1 MAEPDTSLLRDPL
14 TFRNPYPAYAVL
26 RPHSPL
32 QMSRSSWILLSY
44 EHVRAALA
52 DPERFSSNVR
62 SSDNPVFRDSPL
74 IFDDPPRHT
83 QIRRIMTKAFTP
95 RRVAEAEPWIREIAD
110 GLLGEIGHGVVD
122 FQLGYCDPLPVFV
135 IARMMGI
142 PTDRFR
148 EFKQWSEDRAYVVYN
163 ARGARTPELVAA
175 ERGAQAINDWFAAM
189 VSSRAQQPGDDLI
202 SALVTAEVDGEHLE
216 PAEVVGACCVLLS
229 AGNLTTTRL
238 IGNMLRVLADE
249 PALWDVVR
257 ADRSTIPLLVEEV
270 MRLEAP
276 VQTPIRKTTCAVEM
290 GGKVIPAG
298 AFVTIGIGAANHDA
312 AAFDHPDDVVPQRD
326 TPHLAFGHG
335 IHFCL
340 GAALARLEA
349 RVAFEALAD
358 RLDRLSLVRA
368 TREDS
373 GLGHRGHTEILL
385 AIGGPSG
392 PDRAEDQ

>member
-1 MAEPDTSLLRDPL
+1 MAEPDTSLLRDPQ
-14 TFRNPYPAYAVL
+14 TFRNPYPVYAAL

-32 QMSRSSWILLSY
+32 QVSRSSWILLSY

-52 DPERFSSNVR
+52 DPDRFSSNVR
-62 SSDNPVFRDSPL
+62 ASDNPVFRDSPL

-110 GLLGEIGHGVVD
+110 GLLDAIGTGVVD

-142 PTDRFR
+142 PTDRVR
-148 EFKQWSEDRAYVVYN
+148 DFKQWSEDRAFVIYN
-163 ARGARTPELVAA
+163 ARGERTPELISA
-175 ERGAQAINDWFAAM
+175 ERGAQAINEWFSAL
-189 VSSRAQQPGDDLI
+189 VDTRSQNPGTDLI
-202 SALVTAEVDGEHLE
+202 SALVTAEVEGDHLE

-238 IGNMLRVLADE
+238 IGNMLRIFADDAE
-249 PALWDVVR
+249 LWATVR
-257 ADRSTIPLLVEEV
+257 SDPSSIPLFVEEI

-290 GGKVIPAG
+290 AGKVIPG
-298 AFVTIGIGAANHDA
+298 GSFVTIGIGAANHDNA
-312 AAFDHPDDVVPQRD
+312 VFDQPDAVEVGRD

-358 RLDRLSLVRA
+358 RLDHLSLVSA

-373 GLGHRGHTEILL
+373 GLGHRGHSQILMRL
-385 AIGGPSG
+385 Q
-392 PDRAEDQ
+392 EQ

>member
-1 MAEPDTSLLRDPL
+1 
-14 TFRNPYPAYAVL
+14 
-26 RPHSPL
+26 
-32 QMSRSSWILLSY
+32 
-44 EHVRAALA
+44 
-52 DPERFSSNVR
+52 
-62 SSDNPVFRDSPL
+62 
-74 IFDDPPRHT
+74 
-83 QIRRIMTKAFTP
+83 
-95 RRVAEAEPWIREIAD
+95 
-110 GLLGEIGHGVVD
+110 
-122 FQLGYCDPLPVFV
+122 
-135 IARMMGI
+135 
-142 PTDRFR
+142 
-148 EFKQWSEDRAYVVYN
+148 
-163 ARGARTPELVAA
+163 
-175 ERGAQAINDWFAAM
+175 
-189 VSSRAQQPGDDLI
+189 
-202 SALVTAEVDGEHLE
+202 
-216 PAEVVGACCVLLS
+216 VLLS

-385 AIGGPSG
+385 AIRGPSG

>member
-1 MAEPDTSLLRDPL
+1 MAEPDPSRLRDPA
-14 TFRNPYPAYAVL
+14 TFRDPYPVYAGL

-32 QMSRSSWILLSY
+32 QVSRSSWILLSY

-62 SSDNPVFRDSPL
+62 ASDNPVFRDSPL

-110 GLLGEIGHGVVD
+110 RLIDGLSRGVID
-122 FQLGYCDPLPVFV
+122 FQRGYCDPLPVLV

-142 PTDRFR
+142 PTDRIR
-148 EFKQWSEDRAYVVYN
+148 DFKQWSEDRAFVVYN
-163 ARGARTPELVAA
+163 ARGDRTPELIAA
-175 ERGAQAINDWFAAM
+175 ERGAQAITDWFDSL
-189 VSSRAQQPGDDLI
+189 VRARASNPGDDLI
-202 SALVTAEVDGEHLE
+202 SALVTAEVEGEHLE
-216 PAEVVGACCVLLS
+216 PAEVVGACCVLLA

-238 IGNMLRVLADE
+238 IGNMLRIFADDA
-249 PALWDVVR
+249 PLWATLR
-257 ADRSTIPLLVEEV
+257 ADRAMIPLLVEEI

-276 VQTPIRKTTCAVEM
+276 VQTPIRRTTCAVEM
-290 GGKVIPAG
+290 GGKVIPG
-298 AFVTIGIGAANHDA
+298 NSFVTIGIGAANHDD
-312 AAFDHPDDVVPQRD
+312 AAFDDPDAVVPARE

-358 RLDRLSLVRA
+358 RFERLSVVRA

-373 GLGHRGHTEILL
+373 GLGHRGHRELVL
-385 AIGGPSG
+385 SAN
-392 PDRAEDQ
+392 

>member
-1 MAEPDTSLLRDPL
+1 MDEPEISRLREPE
-14 TFRNPYPAYAVL
+14 TFRNPYPTYAAL

-32 QMSRSSWILLSY
+32 QVSRSSWILLSY

-62 SSDNPVFRDSPL
+62 GSDNPVFRDSPL

-95 RRVAEAEPWIREIAD
+95 KRVAEAEPWIREIAD
-110 GLLGEIGHGVVD
+110 RLLDDMGTGPVD
-122 FQLGYCDPLPVFV
+122 FQIGYCDPLPVLV

-142 PTDRFR
+142 PTDRVR
-148 EFKQWSEDRAYVVYN
+148 DFKQWSEDRAFVVYN
-163 ARGARTPELVAA
+163 ARGERTPELIAA
-175 ERGAQAINDWFAAM
+175 ERGAQAITDWFAEL
-189 VSSRAQQPGDDLI
+189 VSAREGRPGDDLI
-202 SALVTAEVDGEHLE
+202 SALVTAEVEGERLE
-216 PAEVVGACCVLLS
+216 PAEIVGACCVLLA

-238 IGNMLRVLADE
+238 IGNMLRVLSED
-249 PALWDVVR
+249 PALWAALRDN
-257 ADRSTIPLLVEEV
+257 RSLVALFVEEI

-298 AFVTIGIGAANHDA
+298 AFVTIGIGAANHDD
-312 AAFDHPDDVVPQRD
+312 AAFDDPDAVALARE
-326 TPHLAFGHG
+326 TSHLAFGHG

-349 RVAFEALAD
+349 RVACEALAD
-358 RLDRLSLVRA
+358 RYDSVELVRA
-368 TREDS
+368 TREQS
-373 GLGHRGHTEILL
+373 GLAHRGHAEIILKTL
-385 AIGGPSG
+385 S
-392 PDRAEDQ
+392 